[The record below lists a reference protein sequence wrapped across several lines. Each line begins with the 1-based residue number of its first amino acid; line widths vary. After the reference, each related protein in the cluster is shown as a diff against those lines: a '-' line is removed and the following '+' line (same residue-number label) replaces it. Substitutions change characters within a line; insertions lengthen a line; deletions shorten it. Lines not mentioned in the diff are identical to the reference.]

1 MKKIRF
7 TASESV
13 EIAVDQE
20 TVPIQHYLRQPQRL
34 VRAIANPKL
43 MEQLSE
49 QRFRLKMRPLSF
61 LDLYRFQPAVVLRV
75 VANSE
80 GTVFVNSEDCEILG
94 NEYINQRFSL
104 SLQGKLAPVQSQVG
118 ETLLK
123 GRANLAVD
131 VELPPPL
138 WVAPKSLLETTGN
151 GLLKGVLQRI
161 KQRLLTQLLA
171 DYRQWANQDEQPQ
184 SAQLSSPLP
193 AAENPTA

>member
-13 EIAVDQE
+13 EIAVNQE

-49 QRFRLKMRPLSF
+49 QRFRLKMRPLNF

-75 VANSE
+75 VANSK
-80 GTVFVNSEDCEILG
+80 GTVFVNSEDCEIVG
-94 NEYINQRFSL
+94 NAYINQRFSL
-104 SLQGKLAPVQSQVG
+104 SLHGKLAPVSSQEG
-118 ETLLK
+118 ETRLK
-123 GRANLAVD
+123 GRADLAVD
-131 VELPPPL
+131 VDLPPPL
-138 WVAPKSLLETTGN
+138 WVAPKPLLETTGN

-171 DYRQWANQDEQPQ
+171 DYRQWANQDEKLQ

-193 AAENPTA
+193 AAENPTG

>member
-171 DYRQWANQDEQPQ
+171 DYRQWANQDEQPR